1 MLKRLLKNKWSVL
14 SLIRPPLVL
23 IARYYKT
30 FHQIRNLIAQLD
42 FEKIDRTSIL
52 KTSAIKKFSHSPI
65 NYVDIGARGGLLD
78 FLKPFESVLNT
89 MFFEPDTEEFIK
101 MQKLHADK
109 RAQIFNTAVS
119 DSNSIKTLYLTKKR
133 GGSSLLHPSGHMIGL
148 MAQDGDG
155 VDRFAVEKT
164 IKIETQRLDDVIKF
178 SEIKIDILKI
188 DTQGSEYEILGAL
201 GEHRPFLICAECATT
216 EIYKNQKSIF
226 ATGLL
231 LENLGYFPLHLMD
244 GHLLPKTAATWR
256 NSTQLYGDV
265 IFVPD
270 NSANGRAII
279 ERDVEK
285 WFLALCM
292 HGYMDFA
299 LWQLAELKIPKPIL
313 VTQTEELLKNISQKC

>member
-14 SLIRPPLVL
+14 SLIRTPLVFV
-23 IARYYKT
+23 ARYYKT

-42 FEKIDRTSIL
+42 FEKIDRTPIL
-52 KTSAIKKFSHSPI
+52 KTRAIKKLSDDPI
-65 NYVDIGARGGLLD
+65 NYVDIGARGGLLE

-89 MFFEPDTEEFIK
+89 IFFEPDTEEFIK

-119 DSNSIKTLYLTKKR
+119 DSNSTKTLYLTKKR

-148 MAQDGDG
+148 MAQDENGI
-155 VDRFAVEKT
+155 DRFAVEKT
-164 IKIETQRLDDVIKF
+164 IEIKTQRLDDVVKF

-244 GHLLPKTAATWR
+244 GHLLPKTASTWR

-270 NSANGRAII
+270 NSENGIAII
-279 ERDVEK
+279 KRDVEK
-285 WFLALCM
+285 WFAALCM

-299 LWQLAELKIPKPIL
+299 LWQISELKIPKPELIL
-313 VTQTEELLKNISQKC
+313 QTEELLKNN

>member
-14 SLIRPPLVL
+14 SLIRTPLVFV
-23 IARYYKT
+23 ARYYKT

-42 FEKIDRTSIL
+42 FKEIDRTPIL
-52 KTSAIKKFSHSPI
+52 KTHAIKKFSDDPI
-65 NYVDIGARGGLLD
+65 NYVDIGARGGLLE

-89 MFFEPDTEEFIK
+89 IFFEPDTEEFIRL
-101 MQKLHADK
+101 QKLHADK

-119 DSNSIKTLYLTKKR
+119 DSNATKTLYLTKKR

-148 MAQDGDG
+148 MAQDGNG
-155 VDRFAVEKT
+155 IDRFAVEKT
-164 IKIETQRLDDVIKF
+164 IDIKTQRLDDVIKS

-188 DTQGSEYEILGAL
+188 DTQGSEYEILGTL

-244 GHLLPKTAATWR
+244 GHLLPKTVATWR

-270 NSANGRAII
+270 NSENGIAII
-279 ERDVEK
+279 KCDVEK
-285 WFLALCM
+285 WFATLCM

-299 LWQLAELKIPKPIL
+299 LWQISELKIPKPELIL
-313 VTQTEELLKNISQKC
+313 QTEELLKNN

>member
-1 MLKRLLKNKWSVL
+1 MLKRLFKNKWSVL
-14 SLIRPPLVL
+14 SLIRTPLVFV
-23 IARYYKT
+23 ARYYKT
-30 FHQIRNLIAQLD
+30 FHQIRNLISQLD
-42 FEKIDRTSIL
+42 FEKIDRTLIL
-52 KTSAIKKFSHSPI
+52 KTRAINRFSHNPI
-65 NYVDIGARGGLLD
+65 NYVDIGARGGLLE

-89 MFFEPDTEEFIK
+89 IFFEPDTEEFLK

-109 RAQIFNTAVS
+109 RAQIFNVAVS
-119 DSNSIKTLYLTKKR
+119 DSESTKTLYLTKKR

-148 MAQDGDG
+148 MAQDGNG
-155 VDRFAVEKT
+155 IDRFAVEKT
-164 IKIETQRLDDVIKF
+164 IEIKTQRLDDVIKF

-231 LENLGYFPLHLMD
+231 LENHGYFPLHLMD
-244 GHLLPKTAATWR
+244 GHLIPKTAATWR

-270 NSANGRAII
+270 NSGNGKAII
-279 ERDVEK
+279 NRDVEK
-285 WFLALCM
+285 WFAALCM

-299 LWQLAELKIPKPIL
+299 LWQISELNISKPELIL
-313 VTQTEELLKNISQKC
+313 QTEDLLKNN

>member
-14 SLIRPPLVL
+14 SLIRAPLVFV
-23 IARYYKT
+23 AKYYKT

-42 FEKIDRTSIL
+42 FEKIDRTPIL
-52 KTSAIKKFSHSPI
+52 KTRAIKKLSDDPI
-65 NYVDIGARGGLLD
+65 NYVDIGARGGLLE

-89 MFFEPDTEEFIK
+89 IFFEPDTEEYLK
-101 MQKLHADK
+101 MQKLLANK
-109 RAQIFNTAVS
+109 QAQIFNTAVS

-148 MAQDGDG
+148 MAQDGNG
-155 VDRFAVEKT
+155 IDRFAVEQT
-164 IKIETQRLDDVIKF
+164 IEIKTQRLDDILKF

-188 DTQGSEYEILGAL
+188 DTQGSEYEILGTL

-216 EIYKNQKSIF
+216 EIYKNQTSIF

-244 GHLLPKTAATWR
+244 GHLLPKTASAWR

-270 NSANGRAII
+270 NSKNGMAII
-279 ERDVEK
+279 KRNVEK
-285 WFLALCM
+285 WFAALCM

-299 LWQLAELKIPKPIL
+299 LWQIDELKIPKPEL
-313 VTQTEELLKNISQKC
+313 VIQTEELLKNN

>member
-1 MLKRLLKNKWSVL
+1 MIKRLLKNKWSVL
-14 SLIRPPLVL
+14 SLIRTPLIFV
-23 IARYYKT
+23 ARYYKT
-30 FHQIRNLIAQLD
+30 FHQIRNLISQLD
-42 FEKIDRTSIL
+42 FEKIDRTLIL
-52 KTSAIKKFSHSPI
+52 KTRAINRFSHNLI
-65 NYVDIGARGGLLD
+65 NYVDIGARGGLLE

-89 MFFEPDTEEFIK
+89 IFFEPDTEEFLK

-119 DSNSIKTLYLTKKR
+119 DSDSTKTLYLTKKR

-148 MAQDGDG
+148 MAQDGNG
-155 VDRFAVEKT
+155 IDRFAVEKT
-164 IKIETQRLDDVIKF
+164 LEIKTQRLDDVIKF

-244 GHLLPKTAATWR
+244 GHLIPKTAATWR

-270 NSANGRAII
+270 NSENGKAII
-279 ERDVEK
+279 NRDVEK
-285 WFLALCM
+285 WFAALCM

-299 LWQLAELKIPKPIL
+299 LWQISELNISRPELIL
-313 VTQTEELLKNISQKC
+313 QTEDLLKNN

>member
-14 SLIRPPLVL
+14 SLIRTPLVFV
-23 IARYYKT
+23 ARYYKT
-30 FHQIRNLIAQLD
+30 FHQIRNLISQLD
-42 FEKIDRTSIL
+42 FEKIDRTLIL
-52 KTSAIKKFSHSPI
+52 KTRAINKFSHNPI
-65 NYVDIGARGGLLD
+65 NYVDIGARGGLLE

-89 MFFEPDTEEFIK
+89 IFFEPDTEEFLK

-109 RAQIFNTAVS
+109 RAQIFNVAVS
-119 DSNSIKTLYLTKKR
+119 DSESTKTLYLTKKR

-148 MAQDGDG
+148 MAQDGNG
-155 VDRFAVEKT
+155 IDRFAVEKT
-164 IKIETQRLDDVIKF
+164 LEIKTQRLDDVIKF

-244 GHLLPKTAATWR
+244 GHLIPKTAATWR

-270 NSANGRAII
+270 NSENGKAII
-279 ERDVEK
+279 NRDVEK
-285 WFLALCM
+285 WFAALCM

-299 LWQLAELKIPKPIL
+299 LWQISELNISKPELIL
-313 VTQTEELLKNISQKC
+313 QTEDLLKDN